1 LGRAADTGHTGSP
14 QSPGSPGGSLDC
26 YWRPTIKYNTTLLSI
41 YFSKQQKCVFCS
53 ILPLPP
59 HTYTIHTQHTHTTH
73 IDLAGDIADEV
84 GLEVVSASASPRSQ
98 FRLKVIGDGVEMTG
112 PISLL
117 VLLVIVDMAGER
129 R

>member
-1 LGRAADTGHTGSP
+1 MGRAADTGHTGCP

-26 YWRPTIKYNTTLLSI
+26 YWRPTTKYNTTLLSI
-41 YFSKQQKCVFCS
+41 CFSKQQKCVFCS

-59 HTYTIHTQHTHTTH
+59 HTYTTH

-84 GLEVVSASASPRSQ
+84 GLEVVSASASKRSQ

-117 VLLVIVDMAGER
+117 VLLVIVDMAGGR
-129 R
+129 